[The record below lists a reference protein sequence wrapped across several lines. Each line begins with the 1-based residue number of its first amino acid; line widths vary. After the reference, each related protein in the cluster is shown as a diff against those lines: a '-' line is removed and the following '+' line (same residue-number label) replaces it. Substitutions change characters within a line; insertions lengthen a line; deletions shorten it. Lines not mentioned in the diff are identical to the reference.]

1 MLPITKQ
8 ISRYNHTS
16 GRNSAIK
23 YIVIHD
29 VGYSGSTAKN
39 NADYFGRDE
48 NQKASAHYFVDDGHI
63 YQVVEDSNT
72 AWHCGDGKGQYGITN
87 GNSIGIEMVVIG
99 DKITA
104 TTQNNTIELV
114 KHLQSKYGVDNA
126 HVVRHYDASRKNCPA
141 QFNLDGKWT
150 RWNAFKAKL
159 AGTPS
164 KPAAD
169 VPAPS
174 KPASGGGYEVKAW
187 NKRQV
192 VDVDVLNVRTTAT
205 SASKLVR
212 QLKKGQTFTATR
224 IITNGERVG
233 NYTSWFE
240 ADGWGWVSGA
250 YVTQIKAAAAAPST
264 PKLKGSSLPSS
275 GRYTFTANTNIRAAA
290 STNSAVVGLYSKG
303 QSVNY
308 DSKVTAGGYV
318 WLSYIGA
325 SGNRR
330 YVAVV

>member
-1 MLPITKQ
+1 MLPIQKR
-8 ISRYNHTS
+8 ISAYNFN
-16 GRNSAIK
+16 NSNSVK
-23 YIVIHD
+23 YIVVHD
-29 VGYSGSTAKN
+29 VGAQSTAKN
-39 NADYFGRDE
+39 NVDYFFGGNR
-48 NQKASAHYFVDDGHI
+48 NASAHYFVDDSSI
-63 YQVVEDSNT
+63 WQSVEESHG
-72 AWHCGDGKGQYGITN
+72 AWHCGDGHGKYGITN
-87 GNSIGIEMVVIG
+87 SNSIGIEMCLPSGAVTE
-99 DKITA
+99 KTEA
-104 TTQNNTIELV
+104 NTLELV

-174 KPASGGGYEVKAW
+174 KPAAGGGYVVKAW
-187 NKRQV
+187 NKKQV
-192 VDVDVLNVRTTAT
+192 VDIDVLNVRTTAT
-205 SASKLVR
+205 SQSTLVR

-224 IITNGERVG
+224 IITNGEQVG
-233 NYTSWFE
+233 QYKSWFE

-250 YVTQIKAAAAAPST
+250 YVTEIKAST
-264 PKLKGSSLPSS
+264 PKLKGSDLPNS
-275 GRYTFTANTNIRAAA
+275 GRYTFTANTNIRSNA
-290 STNSAVVGLYSKG
+290 STGSSVVGLYSKG
-303 QSVNY
+303 QSVIY